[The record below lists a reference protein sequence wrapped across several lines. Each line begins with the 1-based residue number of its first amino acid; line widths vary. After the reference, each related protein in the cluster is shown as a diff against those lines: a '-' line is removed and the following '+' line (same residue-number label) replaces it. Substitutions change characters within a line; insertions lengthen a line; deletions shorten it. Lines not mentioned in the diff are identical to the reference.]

1 MSRLRAHPAL
11 SGVLNLRRR
20 QISAAIAGP
29 VTFGL
34 IPQEHWYQP
43 DWIDEEKASASR
55 DDMVA
60 NNVIYGGASRYAFAI
75 WSLLIASAC
84 RQCIV
89 RIDSS
94 APPYRALLT
103 CRTDIAICVVS
114 TLV

>member
-43 DWIDEEKASASR
+43 DWIDEAKATQAREK
-55 DDMVA
+55 MVK
-60 NNVIYGGASRYAFAI
+60 NKVIYGGACSNFATRMPV
-75 WSLLIASAC
+75 A
-84 RQCIV
+84 
-89 RIDSS
+89 
-94 APPYRALLT
+94 
-103 CRTDIAICVVS
+103 
-114 TLV
+114 